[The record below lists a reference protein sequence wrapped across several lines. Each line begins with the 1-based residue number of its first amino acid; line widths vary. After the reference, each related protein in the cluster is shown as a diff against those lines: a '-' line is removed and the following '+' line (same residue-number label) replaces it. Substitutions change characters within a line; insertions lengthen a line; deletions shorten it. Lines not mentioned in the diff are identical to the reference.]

1 MGSLALPV
9 FIFQSIVPSHWME
22 KKRPWQDQGS
32 QETLGLAEVWSRWVS
47 MASAQSSHFWSPW
60 MEDVEAMLL
69 EAMETRGPWG

>member
-1 MGSLALPV
+1 MACV
-9 FIFQSIVPSHWME
+9 IFQNIVPSHWMEE

-47 MASAQSSHFWSPW
+47 MASAQSSRFWGPW
-60 MEDVEAMLL
+60 MEDVEEMLL